1 VGRPDHPLSELFEWR
16 TVRSWAADGPPQ
28 QRWRVGLIFWLT
40 SKLLSRLQ
48 NISRRTVHCP
58 SADRPPFKT
67 SGHAIA
73 LHYVF
78 GHTNLLNG
86 GWSPFGQRI
95 VRRCS
100 ASAWAFLFNF
110 SKCPGPAEC
119 VPVTALGRAASL
131 SIGRCC
137 CFFLPTVQSAL
148 GKGFAEC
155 PIKNTRQTQLCQ
167 VFGCGVMYAV
177 GGTWQNLCR
186 VHLGL
191 LLSASESCSDDD
203 SLIWCFASSRNSIQN
218 LCMLF

>member
-1 VGRPDHPLSELFEWR
+1 M
-16 TVRSWAADGPPQ
+16 
-28 QRWRVGLIFWLT
+28 
-40 SKLLSRLQ
+40 
-48 NISRRTVHCP
+48 NISQRTVHCP
-58 SADRPPFKT
+58 SADHPPFKT
-67 SGHAIA
+67 SGHAIS

-100 ASAWAFLFNF
+100 ASAWAFFYSTFPSAEGLPSAFPLRTRQSRVTVNWPFLLLFY
-110 SKCPGPAEC
+110 
-119 VPVTALGRAASL
+119 
-131 SIGRCC
+131 
-137 CFFLPTVQSAL
+137 LPTVQSAH

-167 VFGCGVMYAV
+167 VFGCRVIYAV
-177 GGTWQNLCR
+177 GGTWQSLCR

-203 SLIWCFASSRNSIQN
+203 SLVWCFASSRNSIQN

>member
-1 VGRPDHPLSELFEWR
+1 
-16 TVRSWAADGPPQ
+16 
-28 QRWRVGLIFWLT
+28 VGLIFLVDFQT
-40 SKLLSRLQ
+40 SSRLQ

-78 GHTNLLNG
+78 GHTNLLNR

-95 VRRCS
+95 VRRCR
-100 ASAWAFLFNF
+100 ASAWAFFIPLFQ
-110 SKCPGPAEC
+110 
-119 VPVTALGRAASL
+119 VPRACRVRSRYGTRQSRVTVNWPFLL
-131 SIGRCC
+131 L
-137 CFFLPTVQSAL
+137 FFLPTVQSAL

-167 VFGCGVMYAV
+167 VFGCRVMYAV
-177 GGTWQNLCR
+177 GGTWQSLCR

-203 SLIWCFASSRNSIQN
+203 SLVWCFASSRNSIQN

>member
-1 VGRPDHPLSELFEWR
+1 M
-16 TVRSWAADGPPQ
+16 
-28 QRWRVGLIFWLT
+28 GLIFLVDFKT
-40 SKLLSRLQ
+40 SSRLQ

-67 SGHAIA
+67 SGHAIS

-95 VRRCS
+95 VRRCR
-100 ASAWAFLFNF
+100 ASAWAFFIPLFQ
-110 SKCPGPAEC
+110 
-119 VPVTALGRAASL
+119 VPRACRVRSVTALGRAASL
-131 SIGRCC
+131 SIGRFC
-137 CFFLPTVQSAL
+137 CFFLPTVQSAH

-155 PIKNTRQTQLCQ
+155 TIKNTRQTQLCQ
-167 VFGCGVMYAV
+167 VFGCRVMYAV

-186 VHLGL
+186 LHLGL

-203 SLIWCFASSRNSIQN
+203 SLVWCFASSRNSIQN